1 LTVAEFPPFDVWE
14 FHLEYL
20 GEVVVDG
27 RLSGREGT
35 QHPAEAVRVSDERRG
50 GVFHVYALHPAS
62 DGDERVVLGRRFD
75 QDEPQL
81 MTPRTD
87 VASYRLT
94 SGVKREATGCS
105 MLYRVAGPWRGEG
118 EGWTAVGGER
128 AEDALAGIGGSAG
141 LLTLLTSVPGSEEP
155 RLIAGSRGTRVLFE
169 TGAIAGPV
177 AFWCMTRLMP
187 LVTHVRTTGLLP
199 EPS

>member
-1 LTVAEFPPFDVWE
+1 MPEFPSFDIWD
-14 FHLEYL
+14 FRLEHL
-20 GEVVVDG
+20 GEVEVDG
-27 RLSGREGT
+27 RVSAREGT
-35 QHPAEAVRVSDERRG
+35 RHAGEAVRVADERRN
-50 GVFHVYALHPAS
+50 GVFHVYVLDPTPDA
-62 DGDERVVLGRRFD
+62 DERIVLGRRFD

-128 AEDALAGIGGSAG
+128 ADDALAGIGGSAG
-141 LLTLLTSVPGSEEP
+141 LLTLLRSVPGSGEP
-155 RLIAGSRGTRVLFE
+155 RLIAGSRGTRILFK
-169 TGAIAGPV
+169 TDAIAGPV

-187 LVTHVRTTGLLP
+187 LVTHARTTGLLP